1 MPIVNF
7 IHKVNLYTKW
17 IESNDRSYDSVFDL
31 CQIFWSS
38 LLFNLWP
45 VLLNR
50 ERKILSSLCL
60 FMKIAHLSEIYLYKL
75 APACDSRRWMI
86 PCNKNKSV
94 SLSHICTI
102 DRTIHT
108 YVRLTNKYIK
118 RMYKIINK
126 NGPKFQNNHFT
137 LRSLQTTLKHQRDN
151 NKKKYNF
158 SSTSRFRSQIIL
170 KNRTK

>member
-1 MPIVNF
+1 MNR
-7 IHKVNLYTKW
+7 T
-17 IESNDRSYDSVFDL
+17 IEVTIRFLICAKYFEVHCCSIFDL
-31 CQIFWSS
+31 FYWT
-38 LLFNLWP
+38 
-45 VLLNR
+45 
-50 ERKILSSLCL
+50 ERKKILSSLCL
-60 FMKIAHLSEIYLYKL
+60 FMKIAHLSKIYLYKL
-75 APACDSRRWMI
+75 APACDSRWMI

-102 DRTIHT
+102 DRFIHT

-151 NKKKYNF
+151 NKEK
-158 SSTSRFRSQIIL
+158 I
-170 KNRTK
+170 

>member
-1 MPIVNF
+1 MPIVEPLN
-7 IHKVNLYTKW
+7 YTQS
-17 IESNDRSYDSVFDL
+17 E
-31 CQIFWSS
+31 
-38 LLFNLWP
+38 
-45 VLLNR
+45 LNR
-50 ERKILSSLCL
+50 TIEVTIRFLICAKYFEVHCCSIYGLFYWTERKILSSLCL
-60 FMKIAHLSEIYLYKL
+60 FMKIALHSKIYLYEL
-75 APACDSRRWMI
+75 ASACDSRRWMI

-102 DRTIHT
+102 DRAIHT
-108 YVRLTNKYIK
+108 YVRPTNKYIK